1 MGWCPDGELNS
12 PWCLHSHCSSWTRL
26 SFSLSWSKSTVSL
39 VNGWLTF
46 MCIPGTEGGGFFNL
60 MSGFPLLRCQPGV
73 PTAAQRKQTQLES
86 GRMWVQSPAPLSGL
100 RICFAVSCDVGHR
113 HGSDLALLWLW
124 CRPAA
129 VAPIGPLTWEL
140 SYTEG
145 AARKSRERKKK
156 SQLIPYLLTQTESS
170 PCFPT
175 GSFFTVSRLRSQV
188 PSSFTNEENS
198 ESSTQMGDET
208 GRDSTCLSG
217 HADRCM
223 GTRLHILVVQVNGR
237 SLLWVPS

>member
-1 MGWCPDGELNS
+1 MAWI
-12 PWCLHSHCSSWTRL
+12 WH
-26 SFSLSWSKSTVSL
+26 
-39 VNGWLTF
+39 
-46 MCIPGTEGGGFFNL
+46 
-60 MSGFPLLRCQPGV
+60 
-73 PTAAQRKQTQLES
+73 
-86 GRMWVQSPAPLSGL
+86 
-100 RICFAVSCDVGHR
+100 
-113 HGSDLALLWLW
+113 

-129 VAPIGPLTWEL
+129 VALIRSLTWEL
-140 SYTEG
+140 SYIEG
-145 AARKSRERKKK
+145 AARKSIVEKKKKK
-156 SQLIPYLLTQTESS
+156 SQLATYLLMQTESS